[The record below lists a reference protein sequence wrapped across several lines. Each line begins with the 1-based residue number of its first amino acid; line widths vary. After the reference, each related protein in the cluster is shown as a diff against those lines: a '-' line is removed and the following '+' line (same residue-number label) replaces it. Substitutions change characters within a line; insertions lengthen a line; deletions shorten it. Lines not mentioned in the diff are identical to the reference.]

1 MDVPWEQLD
10 MLGRLILAALVGGA
24 LGWERE
30 WHHKP
35 AGLRTHMLVSLGAAV
50 FMVAA
55 LASARD
61 AELAEGPRLD
71 PLRLDPLRV
80 VAGILGGVGFLG
92 AGTIIRGRG
101 GVEGITTA
109 ASIWLAA
116 AIGTVTGMGYYLLTV
131 AAGGLG
137 LMILLFVGVAETKA
151 QRRRRARKEA
161 EEESD

>member
-1 MDVPWEQLD
+1 MDVPWDELEL
-10 MLGRLILAALVGGA
+10 LGRLTLAALVGGA

-55 LASARD
+55 LEFTQE
-61 AELAEGPRLD
+61 AEPVDG
-71 PLRLDPLRV
+71 LRLDPLRV
-80 VAGILGGVGFLG
+80 VAGILGGIGFLG

-116 AIGTVTGMGYYLLTV
+116 AIGTVTGMGHYLLTV

-151 QRRRRARKEA
+151 QRRRRARREA
-161 EEESD
+161 REESD

>member
-1 MDVPWEQLD
+1 
-10 MLGRLILAALVGGA
+10 MLGRLLLAALVGGA

-55 LASARD
+55 LDSAHD
-61 AELAEGPRLD
+61 AGLAGGDRLD

-131 AAGGLG
+131 AAGALG